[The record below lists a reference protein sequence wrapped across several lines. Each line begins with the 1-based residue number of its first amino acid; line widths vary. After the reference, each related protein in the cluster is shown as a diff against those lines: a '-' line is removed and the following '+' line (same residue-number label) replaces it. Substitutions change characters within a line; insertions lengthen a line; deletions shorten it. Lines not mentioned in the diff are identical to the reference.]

1 MTTSTTMNHKTVLL
15 FDDDINILEVC
26 TIILEECGYKVAISE
41 TSHDII
47 EKVMEIQ
54 PDVILMDN
62 WIPEIGGVKATQLLK
77 QHPDFKHIP
86 VIYVSANS
94 DIHLLA
100 QQAGADTY
108 LEKPFNIDDLENIV
122 EQVLANAESNK

>member
-1 MTTSTTMNHKTVLL
+1 MKDKTILL
-15 FDDDINILEVC
+15 FDDDVNILEVC
-26 TIILEECGYKVAISE
+26 TIILENYGYTVATSE

-47 EKVMEIQ
+47 EKVTEIR

-62 WIPEIGGVKATQLLK
+62 WIPEIGGIKATQLVK

-86 VIYVSANS
+86 VIYVSANN

-100 QQAGADTY
+100 EEAGADSY
-108 LEKPFNIDDLENIV
+108 LEKPFNLDDLESAVNTMLMDSKDRV
-122 EQVLANAESNK
+122 

>member
-1 MTTSTTMNHKTVLL
+1 MKDKTILL
-15 FDDDINILEVC
+15 FDDDVNILEVC
-26 TIILEECGYKVAISE
+26 TIILENYGYTVATSE

-47 EKVMEIQ
+47 EKVTEIR

-62 WIPEIGGVKATQLLK
+62 WIPEIGGIKATQLVK

-86 VIYVSANS
+86 VIYVSANN

-100 QQAGADTY
+100 EEAGADSY
-108 LEKPFNIDDLENIV
+108 LEKPFNLDDLESAVNTMLMRSKN
-122 EQVLANAESNK
+122 QV

>member
-1 MTTSTTMNHKTVLL
+1 MNNKTVLL
-15 FDDDINILEVC
+15 FDDDVNILEVC
-26 TIILEECGYKVAISE
+26 TIILEECGYTVAISE

-47 EKVMEIQ
+47 EKVTAIR
-54 PDVILMDN
+54 PDIILMDN
-62 WIPEIGGVKATQLLK
+62 WIPDIGGIKATQLLK

-94 DIHLLA
+94 DIHVLA

-108 LEKPFNIDDLENIV
+108 LEKPFNLDDLEGIV
-122 EQVLANAESNK
+122 NQVLNNTGSNA

>member
-1 MTTSTTMNHKTVLL
+1 MKDKTILL
-15 FDDDINILEVC
+15 FDDDVNILEVC
-26 TIILEECGYKVAISE
+26 TIILENYGYTVATSE

-47 EKVMEIQ
+47 EKVTEIR

-62 WIPEIGGVKATQLLK
+62 WIPEIGGIKATQLVK

-86 VIYVSANS
+86 VIYVSANN

-100 QQAGADTY
+100 EEAGADSY
-108 LEKPFNIDDLENIV
+108 LEKPFNLDDLESAVNTMLMGSKN
-122 EQVLANAESNK
+122 QV

>member
-1 MTTSTTMNHKTVLL
+1 MKDKTILL
-15 FDDDINILEVC
+15 FDDDVNILEVC
-26 TIILEECGYKVAISE
+26 TIILENYGYTVATSE

-47 EKVMEIQ
+47 EKVTEIR

-62 WIPEIGGVKATQLLK
+62 WIPEIGGIKATQLVK

-86 VIYVSANS
+86 VIYVSANN

-100 QQAGADTY
+100 EEAGADSY
-108 LEKPFNIDDLENIV
+108 LEKPFNLDDLESAVNTM
-122 EQVLANAESNK
+122 LMGSKN